1 MGIVKYTFGILSKS
15 IRIIVYEQLTWKLPH
30 PVTLISG
37 ELDVMQEKTNQERCS
52 EDCEECCFSTDLK
65 RGRFKKEK
73 RNFERKIGCLKRKIK
88 NKIIGLTIF
97 KNQVL
102 KAS

>member
-52 EDCEECCFSTDLK
+52 EDCE
-65 RGRFKKEK
+65 
-73 RNFERKIGCLKRKIK
+73 RKIGCLKRKIK

>member
-1 MGIVKYTFGILSKS
+1 MG
-15 IRIIVYEQLTWKLPH
+15 
-30 PVTLISG
+30 VTIISG
-37 ELDVMQEKTNQERCS
+37 ELDVMQEKTNQEKCS

-65 RGRFKKEK
+65 RGRFKKDK